1 MTKTTAKPRGRD
13 ATIAAIVTAA
23 RDLYRSRTPAEVTM
37 QEIADR
43 ANVNRGLVH
52 HYFGSKEDLFR
63 AIFAMTSE
71 RAATEVRGAPT
82 LLDGLAVTR
91 SRRDGYA
98 RMLAWAMVSGMDAAD
113 FVTRSP
119 TMAELVERAREW
131 PLPAED
137 TTVHGPFDERV
148 VVAAAIALS
157 LGWQLYEPFMRV
169 AGDLGDLGADDV
181 RAQVSDLIDLM
192 VVEALGAATP

>member
-1 MTKTTAKPRGRD
+1 
-13 ATIAAIVTAA
+13 
-23 RDLYRSRTPAEVTM
+23 M

-71 RAATEVRGAPT
+71 RAATEVRSAAT

-91 SRRDGYA
+91 SPRDGYA
-98 RMLAWAMVSGMDAAD
+98 RMLAWAMVSGMDPAD

-119 TMAELVERAREW
+119 TMTELVERARE
-131 PLPAED
+131 PDLPAEAPAGRD
-137 TTVHGPFDERV
+137 GFDERV

-169 AGDLGDLGADDV
+169 AADLDDLAADDV
-181 RAQVSDLIDLM
+181 RTQVAELIDLM
-192 VVEALGAATP
+192 VVGALDRPST